1 MLKRISKIL
10 FFVIFGKQ
18 ILRAITRHAIA
29 LVFDTVDI
37 YLRIQSGESMEKI
50 RAARKAEHD
59 DTLRGAHQ
67 RAAIVYKGRSMR
79 YRRYGAEKWA
89 DFNERLARVLRKR
102 VEELN

>member
-37 YLRIQSGESMEKI
+37 YLRIQNGESIEKI
-50 RAARKAEHD
+50 REANKAEHD

-67 RAAIVYKGRSMR
+67 RAAIVYRGRSMR

-89 DFNERLARVLRKR
+89 DFNEHLARVLRKR